1 MSTDKDTANG
11 DAEIQ
16 GLTMTL
22 VKQAF
27 KHTFPGARFKITD
40 RLGGQVLSSTIWQFS
55 VELSVTE
62 RSISFADTEGEATV
76 SVTFRPSAKRPTIV
90 VHQES
95 TTSPTRVWTLVKDTR
110 KYLEGIAA
118 AITMACE
125 EQYYDTTDDIRDLFG
140 E

>member
-1 MSTDKDTANG
+1 MSTDDTSN

-27 KHTFPGARFKITD
+27 RHTFPGARFKLTD
-40 RLGGQVLSSTIWQFS
+40 RLGGKVLTSVIWQFE

-62 RSISFADTEGEATV
+62 RPISYADTDGEATV
-76 SVTFRPSAKRPTIV
+76 TITFRPAAKRPTIV

-125 EQYYDTTDDIRDLFG
+125 EQYYDDTNDVRDLFG